1 MIKVWSNITAYS
13 LSSISKVTEA
23 GKRVK
28 FYSNDCQILDW
39 DDIVVAVGVRR
50 GNLYYLSCQLVKD
63 DQVHVS
69 NAQLNA
75 KSKEFIWYQR
85 FGCLNER
92 SLHTLASQRLESDF
106 PSGGRKQAEVPLGL
120 VHSNVCGSLG
130 AELLSG
136 ERYFLSFVDDK
147 THYTWVYVLKFSV
160 NSWSGNLLWNEC
172 LTTD

>member
-1 MIKVWSNITAYS
+1 MICCKLYSFFVVIKVWSNITAYS

-75 KSKEFIWYQR
+75 KSKEFIWYRR

-106 PSGGRKQAEVPLGL
+106 DYNTSKQMPYFKSFLDGKLHKTPFPSGVGNKLKYLL
-120 VHSNVCGSLG
+120 VWFIEMC
-130 AELLSG
+130 
-136 ERYFLSFVDDK
+136 VD
-147 THYTWVYVLKFSV
+147 HWVL
-160 NSWSGNLLWNEC
+160 NC
-172 LTTD
+172 